1 MMPALLSR
9 ETRSQ
14 EAVTAVLPALT
25 VDRLCVSSRGLEVLR
40 NVSFQLKQGKTLGL
54 IGESGAGKSM
64 LGRAI
69 ARQLPAGFAVSKGL
83 VTLGT
88 QDILKLSHSAHR
100 ELLGQRIAFIPQE
113 PMSALNPAH
122 TIAAT
127 FSEHLLRNSCGKRE
141 IRSRTMAALSE
152 VHLHDP
158 ENLLD
163 KYPFQLSGGMCQR
176 VLIALAFVSHPE
188 VVIADE
194 PTASLDVTTQA
205 HIVRVL
211 RHMQDRRGTGVLFI
225 THQLGL
231 AAHLCDEVAVLYSG
245 EIVECGSASS
255 VLSRPRH
262 PYTYGLSGANPRFGG
277 QRSPLLAM
285 AGKMPSIAELNG
297 LAGCRFS
304 PRCASAVEICRTSV
318 PTLTINQGHGR
329 RCWLEKAAPFV
340 EAEVQASDRC
350 ETLAA
355 DPILIVNNL
364 SKSFPGSGFLR
375 RKRSTLAV
383 REVSFTVSPGEFIGI
398 VGESGSGKSTLS
410 RMIMGLDQ
418 PSGGQVVLDG
428 EPLSD
433 NRRDWQRR
441 IAAIQYVFQDPNSAL
456 NPRRRLLSLVTQPLE
471 ATGASNAVKLKRA
484 LMLMQDIGMPSEL
497 LSRYPAQLSGG
508 QKQRINIARALCVA
522 PRILIADEIASGL
535 DVSIQAQM
543 LSLLRKLRDEYNVAL
558 LMISHDL
565 AVVRYLCSRVIV
577 MHRGHIVESGPTEVV
592 FAAPKHP
599 YTRELIAAIPTED
612 PNSLWP
618 PPLTHQAQ

>member
-1 MMPALLSR
+1 
-9 ETRSQ
+9 
-14 EAVTAVLPALT
+14 
-25 VDRLCVSSRGLEVLR
+25 
-40 NVSFQLKQGKTLGL
+40 
-54 IGESGAGKSM
+54 
-64 LGRAI
+64 
-69 ARQLPAGFAVSKGL
+69 
-83 VTLGT
+83 
-88 QDILKLSHSAHR
+88 
-100 ELLGQRIAFIPQE
+100 
-113 PMSALNPAH
+113 
-122 TIAAT
+122 
-127 FSEHLLRNSCGKRE
+127 
-141 IRSRTMAALSE
+141 
-152 VHLHDP
+152 
-158 ENLLD
+158 
-163 KYPFQLSGGMCQR
+163 
-176 VLIALAFVSHPE
+176 
-188 VVIADE
+188 
-194 PTASLDVTTQA
+194 
-205 HIVRVL
+205 
-211 RHMQDRRGTGVLFI
+211 
-225 THQLGL
+225 
-231 AAHLCDEVAVLYSG
+231 
-245 EIVECGSASS
+245 
-255 VLSRPRH
+255 
-262 PYTYGLSGANPRFGG
+262 
-277 QRSPLLAM
+277 
-285 AGKMPSIAELNG
+285 
-297 LAGCRFS
+297 
-304 PRCASAVEICRTSV
+304 
-318 PTLTINQGHGR
+318 
-329 RCWLEKAAPFV
+329 
-340 EAEVQASDRC
+340 
-350 ETLAA
+350 
-355 DPILIVNNL
+355 
-364 SKSFPGSGFLR
+364 
-375 RKRSTLAV
+375 
-383 REVSFTVSPGEFIGI
+383 
-398 VGESGSGKSTLS
+398 
-410 RMIMGLDQ
+410 MIMGLDQ